1 VILTV
6 TPNTALERVLEVER
20 YVPGA
25 RLTVLKDTQ
34 CIGGKGNLA
43 SAFAADLGA
52 ASVALGF
59 AAGKS
64 GWELA
69 TLLRSRGVR
78 VDFSPAEGET
88 RRTVVVVDEAL
99 PGQTWLMPESFRAT
113 RAGQRH
119 LLSRFDHWLRK
130 TSWVALCG
138 SLPRGCSAN
147 LYRRLSREARAHG
160 VPVLIDARGPAL
172 AQALASRPE
181 VVRLNRE
188 ELELTLREKIP
199 TMPRLLLALRR
210 LVAEGIQVVICT
222 LGDEGAVALT
232 DTGGWRVVAPTIQMR
247 SSAGSGDAFT
257 AALLVWRAKGAD
269 WPVALRWAAAAGT
282 AKAVNAPT
290 DAPLDLDRVRAIYRR
305 AKVSRL
311 QRPS

>member
-1 VILTV
+1 MILTV

-25 RLTVLKDTQ
+25 RLTVHRDTQ

-52 ASVALGF
+52 STVALGF
-59 AAGKS
+59 AGGKS

-69 TLLRSRGVR
+69 TLLRSRGAK
-78 VDFSPAEGET
+78 VDFSPAGGET
-88 RRTVVVVDEAL
+88 RRTVVIVDEAL
-99 PGQTWLMPESFRAT
+99 PGQTWLMPESLRAT
-113 RAGQRH
+113 GGGRRH
-119 LLSRFDHWLRK
+119 LLSRFDHWLGK
-130 TSWVALCG
+130 AVWVALCG
-138 SLPRGCSAN
+138 SLPKGCPTN
-147 LYRRLSREARAHG
+147 LYRHLTQKARSRG

-181 VVRLNRE
+181 IVRLNRE
-188 ELELTLREKIP
+188 ELELTLGEKIP
-199 TMPRLLLALRR
+199 TTSRLLLAMRR
-210 LVAEGIQVVICT
+210 LVAEGIQLVVCT
-222 LGDEGAVALT
+222 LGKEGAVAMT
-232 DTGGWRVVAPTIQMR
+232 DTGGWRVVPPAIRMR

-257 AALLVWRAKGAD
+257 AALLVWRAQGAD

-290 DAPLDLDRVRAIYRR
+290 DAPLDLDRVRATYRR
-305 AKVSRL
+305 VKVSKL
-311 QRPS
+311 

>member
-1 VILTV
+1 MILTV

-25 RLTVLKDTQ
+25 RLTVRRDTQ

-69 TLLRSRGVR
+69 TLLRSRGAK

-99 PGQTWLMPESFRAT
+99 PGQTWLMPESLRAT

-119 LLSRFDHWLRK
+119 LSSRFGHWLGK
-130 TSWVALCG
+130 ASWVALCG
-138 SLPRGCSAN
+138 SLPRGCPAT
-147 LYRRLSREARAHG
+147 LYRRLSREARARG

-188 ELELTLREKIP
+188 ELELTLGEKIP
-199 TMPRLLLALRR
+199 TTPRLLLAMRQ

-232 DTGGWRVVAPTIQMR
+232 DTGGWRIVPPAIQMR

-257 AALLVWRAKGAD
+257 AALLVWHAKGAD
-269 WPVALRWAAAAGT
+269 WPVALRWATAAGT
-282 AKAVNAPT
+282 AKALHART
-290 DAPLDLDRVRAIYRR
+290 DFPLDMDQVRRIYRHIR
-305 AKVSRL
+305 VTAL
-311 QRPS
+311 

>member
-1 VILTV
+1 MILTV

-20 YVPGA
+20 YVPGS
-25 RLTVLKDTQ
+25 RLTILKDTQ

-52 ASVALGF
+52 ATVALGF

-69 TLLRSRGVR
+69 TLLRSRGAR

-99 PGQTWLMPESFRAT
+99 PGQTWLMPESLHAT
-113 RAGQRH
+113 RAGQLH
-119 LLSRFDHWLRK
+119 LHGRFGRWLVK
-130 TSWVALCG
+130 TQWVALCG
-138 SLPRGCSAN
+138 SLPKGCSAD
-147 LYRRLSREARAHG
+147 LYRRLTREARACG

-188 ELELTLREKIP
+188 ELELTLGEKIP
-199 TMPRLLLALRR
+199 TMPRLLLAMRR
-210 LVAEGIQVVICT
+210 LVAEGIELVVCT
-222 LGDEGAVALT
+222 LGKEGAVAVT
-232 DTGGWRVVAPTIQMR
+232 DAGGWRVLPPTVKMR

-282 AKAVNAPT
+282 AKALDAPT
-290 DAPLDLDRVRAIYRR
+290 DAPLDLGRVRATYRR
-305 AKVSRL
+305 VKVSSL
-311 QRPS
+311 

>member
-1 VILTV
+1 LILTV

-25 RLTVLKDTQ
+25 RLTVRRDTQ

-69 TLLRSRGVR
+69 TLLRSRGAK

-99 PGQTWLMPESFRAT
+99 PGQTWLMPESLRAT

-119 LLSRFDHWLRK
+119 LSSRFGHWLGK
-130 TSWVALCG
+130 ASWVALCG
-138 SLPRGCSAN
+138 SLPRGCPAT
-147 LYRRLSREARAHG
+147 LYRRLSREARARG

-188 ELELTLREKIP
+188 ELELTLGEKIP
-199 TMPRLLLALRR
+199 TTPRLLLAMRQ

-232 DTGGWRVVAPTIQMR
+232 DTGGWRIVPPAIQMR

-257 AALLVWRAKGAD
+257 AALLVWHAKGAD
-269 WPVALRWAAAAGT
+269 WPVALRWATAAGT
-282 AKAVNAPT
+282 AKALHART
-290 DAPLDLDRVRAIYRR
+290 DFPLDMDQVRRIYRHIR
-305 AKVSRL
+305 VTAL
-311 QRPS
+311 

>member
-1 VILTV
+1 MILTV

-25 RLTVLKDTQ
+25 RLTVLKDTR

-43 SAFAADLGA
+43 SAFAAGLGA
-52 ASVALGF
+52 ATVALGF

-69 TLLRSRGVR
+69 TLLRSRGVK

-99 PGQTWLMPESFRAT
+99 PGQTWLMPESLRAT
-113 RAGQRH
+113 GAGQHH
-119 LLSRFDHWLRK
+119 LLGRFERWLRK
-130 TSWVALCG
+130 ASWVALCG
-138 SLPRGCSAN
+138 SLPQGCSPDF
-147 LYRRLSREARAHG
+147 YRHLSREARSRN
-160 VPVLIDARGPAL
+160 VPVLIDARGPVL

-222 LGDEGAVALT
+222 LGSEGAVAVT
-232 DTGGWRVVAPTIQMR
+232 DTGGWRVVPPAIKMR

-257 AALLVWRAKGAD
+257 AALLVWRAKEAD

-282 AKAVNAPT
+282 AKACDART
-290 DAPLDLDRVRAIYRR
+290 DSPLDLDRVGAIYRR
-305 AKVSRL
+305 VKVSSL
-311 QRPS
+311 

>member
-1 VILTV
+1 MILTV

-52 ASVALGF
+52 ATVALGF

-69 TLLRSRGVR
+69 VLLRSRGAR
-78 VDFSPAEGET
+78 VDFSPAVGET

-99 PGQTWLMPESFRAT
+99 PGQTWLMPESLLVT
-113 RAGQRH
+113 QAGQDH
-119 LLSRFDHWLRK
+119 LHGRFGRWLVK
-130 TSWVALCG
+130 TRWVALCG
-138 SLPRGCSAN
+138 SLPQGCSAD
-147 LYRRLSREARAHG
+147 LYHRLTREAHSRS

-172 AQALASRPE
+172 AKALASRPE

-188 ELELTLREKIP
+188 ELELTLGEKIP
-199 TMPRLLLALRR
+199 TTPRLLLAMRR
-210 LVAEGIQVVICT
+210 LVAEGIQLVVCT
-222 LGDEGAVALT
+222 LGKEGAVAVT
-232 DTGGWRVVAPTIQMR
+232 DTGGWRVVPPAIKMR

-257 AALLVWRAKGAD
+257 AALLVWRAQGAD

-282 AKAVNAPT
+282 AKALNAPT
-290 DAPLDLDRVRAIYRR
+290 DAPLDLDRVRATYRR
-305 AKVSRL
+305 VRVS
-311 QRPS
+311 SF